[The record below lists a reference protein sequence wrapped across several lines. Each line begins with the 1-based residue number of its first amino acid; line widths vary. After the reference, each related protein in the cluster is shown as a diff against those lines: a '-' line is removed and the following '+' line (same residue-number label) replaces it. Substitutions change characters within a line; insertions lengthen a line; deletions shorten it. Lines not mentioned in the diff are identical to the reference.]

1 MPELEHDRR
10 LIENLALLHEA
21 NAALHSK
28 YAAEQGHTDETLGR
42 PRLSQH
48 EMLAASG
55 FVVAASYW
63 SLIEPSRAIT
73 LYLKASETYRFLGH
87 SYWMVLALASVN
99 GDEIQTM
106 LSVVDEMPAP
116 SPQAVAFAMVAN
128 EVADA
133 DRRTKRAELLDTHWR
148 HIGNSPVGR
157 LGIPLD
163 HYARCARAMRS
174 ARRDKNP
181 EGFFAEAASFV
192 NRAAEVL
199 RSASHDRFHWLQLR
213 SAILPAEPEAVAMT
227 CAMSMMSHSMFKMP
241 IAKLPNLDAHGRL
254 LVEIGDEMRNAAGGP
269 ELRPRRAR

>member
-1 MPELEHDRR
+1 MPELEHDRQ
-10 LIENLALLHEA
+10 LIKNLALAHEA

-28 YAAEQGHTDETLGR
+28 YAAEQRQTHEALER

-55 FVVAASYW
+55 FVIAASYW
-63 SLIEPSRAIT
+63 SLIEPHRAIT
-73 LYLKASETYRFLGH
+73 LYRRASETYRSLGH
-87 SYWMVLALASVN
+87 SYGMVLALASASGN
-99 GDEIQTM
+99 EIPTM

-133 DRRTKRAELLDTHWR
+133 DRRNKRAEFLDTHWR
-148 HIGNSPVGR
+148 HIGNSPIGR

-163 HYARCARAMRS
+163 HYARCARAMRA
-174 ARRDKNP
+174 ARYDQNS
-181 EGFFAEAASFV
+181 EGFFAAAANFV
-192 NRAAEVL
+192 SRAAEVL

-227 CAMSMMSHSMFKMP
+227 CAMSMMSHSMFKTP
-241 IAKLPNLDAHGRL
+241 IAELPNLDPHGRL
-254 LVEIGDEMRNAAGGP
+254 LVEVGDEMRNAASGP
-269 ELRPRRAR
+269 ELRPKRAR